1 MDNLNILVE
10 AKREYLGQLCL
21 LMCPVMIE
29 TFEEMYEEAY
39 KLSKGRKVLVM
50 YQKLLKEV
58 PNWSDAMSKQ
68 HTDNIANRCAW
79 FNDLLAAVFVSC
91 VKILSA
97 VRLSKDNKKISLK
110 LPTNEVFI
118 QMCHN
123 KVAESL
129 YNDPYI
135 YHDSQNEHA
144 RNDKLF
150 ERFSV
155 CVENSVKE
163 LIPVQQI
170 LQTYMSQQEG
180 QDLDLGEAEIGDSED
195 PDIIE
200 DNGMEETTEEPFDSE
215 QQMGGE
221 PMGGEPMG
229 EEPMGGEPMMEEPMG
244 SEPMMEEPMGGEPM
258 MEERNNSSFMNN
270 EFRTINTAPQSH
282 KPMQR
287 TQDDDG
293 VFFPDAAESRQ
304 KNIMYK

>member
-29 TFEEMYEEAY
+29 TFDEMYEEAY
-39 KLSKGRKVLVM
+39 KLSKGRKVLIM

-58 PNWSDAMSKQ
+58 PNWSDAMSRQ
-68 HTDNIANRCAW
+68 HSDNIANRCAW

-129 YNDPYI
+129 YNDPYV
-135 YHDSQNEHA
+135 YHETQNEYA

-150 ERFSV
+150 ERFSI
-155 CVENSVKE
+155 CVENAVKE

-170 LQTYMSQQEG
+170 LQTYMSQSQEG
-180 QDLDLGEAEIGDSED
+180 QDLDLGDAEIADSED
-195 PDIIE
+195 PELIE
-200 DNGMEETTEEPFDSE
+200 DGGEEVTQDPFNPELNEESS
-215 QQMGGE
+215 MGGE
-221 PMGGEPMG
+221 PSMG
-229 EEPMGGEPMMEEPMG
+229 EEPYARGEPT
-244 SEPMMEEPMGGEPM
+244 
-258 MEERNNSSFMNN
+258 NSFMNN
-270 EFRTINTAPQSH
+270 EFKTINTAPQTRESMASEH
-282 KPMQR
+282 GES
-287 TQDDDG
+287 DD

>member
-135 YHDSQNEHA
+135 YHDSQNEHS

-155 CVENSVKE
+155 CIENAVKE

-180 QDLDLGEAEIGDSED
+180 QDLDLGDAEIGDSED

-200 DNGMEETTEEPFDSE
+200 DNGMEETTEEPFNSE
-215 QQMGGE
+215 Q
-221 PMGGEPMG
+221 PMGGEQ
-229 EEPMGGEPMMEEPMG
+229 
-244 SEPMMEEPMGGEPM
+244 MMEEPMGGEQMMEEPMEGEPMREEQMMEEPM
-258 MEERNNSSFMNN
+258 MEEQNNRSFMNN
-270 EFRTINTAPQSH
+270 EFRTINTAPRMQ

-293 VFFPDAAESRQ
+293 VFFPDAAEARQ

>member
-29 TFEEMYEEAY
+29 TFDEMYEEAY
-39 KLSKGRKVLVM
+39 KLSKGRKVLIM

-58 PNWSDAMSKQ
+58 PNWSDAMSRQ
-68 HTDNIANRCAW
+68 HSDNIANRCAW

-129 YNDPYI
+129 YNDPYV
-135 YHDSQNEHA
+135 YHETQNEYA

-150 ERFSV
+150 ERFSI
-155 CVENSVKE
+155 CVENAVKE

-170 LQTYMSQQEG
+170 LQTYMSQSQEG
-180 QDLDLGEAEIGDSED
+180 QDLDLGDAEIADSED
-195 PDIIE
+195 PELIE
-200 DNGMEETTEEPFDSE
+200 DGGEEVTQDPFNPELNEEPS
-215 QQMGGE
+215 MGGE
-221 PMGGEPMG
+221 PSMGEEPSMGGEPSMG
-229 EEPMGGEPMMEEPMG
+229 EEPYARGEPT
-244 SEPMMEEPMGGEPM
+244 
-258 MEERNNSSFMNN
+258 NSFMNN
-270 EFRTINTAPQSH
+270 EFKTINTTPQARESMASEH
-282 KPMQR
+282 GES
-287 TQDDDG
+287 DD
-293 VFFPDAAESRQ
+293 VFFPDAVESRQ

>member
-29 TFEEMYEEAY
+29 TFDEMYEEAY
-39 KLSKGRKVLVM
+39 KLSKGRKVLIM

-68 HTDNIANRCAW
+68 HSDNIANRCAW

-129 YNDPYI
+129 YNDPYV
-135 YHDSQNEHA
+135 YHETQNEYA

-150 ERFSV
+150 ERFSI
-155 CVENSVKE
+155 CVENAVKE

-170 LQTYMSQQEG
+170 LQTYMSQSQEG
-180 QDLDLGEAEIGDSED
+180 QDLDLGDAEIADSED
-195 PDIIE
+195 PELIE
-200 DNGMEETTEEPFDSE
+200 DGGEEVTQDPFNPELNEEPSMSE
-215 QQMGGE
+215 EPSMGGE
-221 PMGGEPMG
+221 PSMSEEPSMGGEPSMG
-229 EEPMGGEPMMEEPMG
+229 EEPYARGEPT
-244 SEPMMEEPMGGEPM
+244 
-258 MEERNNSSFMNN
+258 NSFMNN
-270 EFRTINTAPQSH
+270 EFKTINTAPQTRESMASEH
-282 KPMQR
+282 GES
-287 TQDDDG
+287 DD

>member
-10 AKREYLGQLCL
+10 AKREYLGQLCI

-68 HTDNIANRCAW
+68 HSDNIANRCAW

-123 KVAESL
+123 KAAESL

-135 YHDSQNEHA
+135 YHEEQNEHS

-155 CVENSVKE
+155 CIENAVKE

-170 LQTYMSQQEG
+170 LQTYMSQTQEG
-180 QDLDLGEAEIGDSED
+180 QDLDLGDAEVGDSED
-195 PDIIE
+195 PELLEGDQE
-200 DNGMEETTEEPFDSE
+200 EVASEPFESETQNEMPMEGVEPGEMGMETEMNMGE
-215 QQMGGE
+215 QQE
-221 PMGGEPMG
+221 QPMQMSDG
-229 EEPMGGEPMMEEPMG
+229 EEHMETDVNQP
-244 SEPMMEEPMGGEPM
+244 S
-258 MEERNNSSFMNN
+258 SSFYNN
-270 EFRTINTAPQSH
+270 EFKTINTNDRQQV
-282 KPMQR
+282 PMR
-287 TQDDDG
+287 DEG
-293 VFFPDAAESRQ
+293 VLFPDAPDAHRKKPQ
-304 KNIMYK
+304 LY

>member
-10 AKREYLGQLCL
+10 AKREYLGQLCI

-29 TFEEMYEEAY
+29 TFEEMYDEAY

-68 HTDNIANRCAW
+68 HSDNIANRCAW

-123 KVAESL
+123 KAAESL

-135 YHDSQNEHA
+135 YHEEQNEHS

-150 ERFSV
+150 ERFSL
-155 CVENSVKE
+155 CIENAVKE

-170 LQTYMSQQEG
+170 LQTYMSQTQEG
-180 QDLDLGEAEIGDSED
+180 QDLDLGDAEVGDSED
-195 PDIIE
+195 PELLEGDQE
-200 DNGMEETTEEPFDSE
+200 EVASEPFEGGGEMQSEMPMEGDQQPEMGMETDEMGMSQE
-215 QQMGGE
+215 QQ
-221 PMGGEPMG
+221 PMEMSEG
-229 EEPMGGEPMMEEPMG
+229 EEPMETNMNQQQ
-244 SEPMMEEPMGGEPM
+244 S
-258 MEERNNSSFMNN
+258 SSFYDN
-270 EFRTINTAPQSH
+270 EFKTINTNERRPQVQN
-282 KPMQR
+282 P
-287 TQDDDG
+287 DEG
-293 VFFPDAAESRQ
+293 VLFPDAPDAHRKKPQ
-304 KNIMYK
+304 LY

>member
-39 KLSKGRKVLVM
+39 KLSKGRKVLIM

-58 PNWSDAMSKQ
+58 PNWSESMSKQ

-118 QMCHN
+118 QMCYN
-123 KVAESL
+123 KAAESL

-135 YHDSQNEHA
+135 YHESQNEHT
-144 RNDKLF
+144 RNDKLY

-155 CVENSVKE
+155 CIENAVKE

-170 LQTYMSQQEG
+170 LQTYMSQQQEG
-180 QDLDLGEAEIGDSED
+180 HDLDLGDAEVGDSED
-195 PDIIE
+195 PELIE
-200 DNGMEETTEEPFDSE
+200 GNQEEIESDPFNPEPQDFQSNEPDMQEEVPMQEQSMESTGNIQEEPEINSPE
-215 QQMGGE
+215 ISQPTPSMQTGE
-221 PMGGEPMG
+221 
-229 EEPMGGEPMMEEPMG
+229 
-244 SEPMMEEPMGGEPM
+244 
-258 MEERNNSSFMNN
+258 NFMNN
-270 EFRTINTAPQSH
+270 EFKTINTSSASQEQQIP
-282 KPMQR
+282 R
-287 TQDDDG
+287 EDDG

>member
-29 TFEEMYEEAY
+29 TFDEMYEEAY
-39 KLSKGRKVLVM
+39 KLSKGRKVLIM

-68 HTDNIANRCAW
+68 HSDNIANRCAW

-129 YNDPYI
+129 YNDPYV
-135 YHDSQNEHA
+135 YHETQNEYA

-150 ERFSV
+150 ERFSI
-155 CVENSVKE
+155 CVENAVKE

-170 LQTYMSQQEG
+170 LQTYMSQSQEG
-180 QDLDLGEAEIGDSED
+180 QDLDLGDAEIADSED
-195 PDIIE
+195 PELIE
-200 DNGMEETTEEPFDSE
+200 DGGEEVTQDPFNPELNEEPSMSE
-215 QQMGGE
+215 EPSMGGE
-221 PMGGEPMG
+221 PSMSEEPSMGGEPSMVGEPSMG
-229 EEPMGGEPMMEEPMG
+229 EEPYARGEPT
-244 SEPMMEEPMGGEPM
+244 
-258 MEERNNSSFMNN
+258 NSFMNN
-270 EFRTINTAPQSH
+270 EFKTINTTPQARESMASEH
-282 KPMQR
+282 GES
-287 TQDDDG
+287 DD

>member
-10 AKREYLGQLCL
+10 AKREYLGQLCI

-29 TFEEMYEEAY
+29 TFEEMYDEAY

-135 YHDSQNEHA
+135 YHDSQNEHT

-150 ERFSV
+150 ERFSI
-155 CVENSVKE
+155 CIENSVKE

-170 LQTYMSQQEG
+170 LQTYMSQQQEG
-180 QDLDLGEAEIGDSED
+180 QDLDLGEAEVGDSED

-200 DNGMEETTEEPFDSE
+200 DNGMEETSNEPFGDEE
-215 QQMGGE
+215 Q
-221 PMGGEPMG
+221 P
-229 EEPMGGEPMMEEPMG
+229 MEEGQP
-244 SEPMMEEPMGGEPM
+244 PMEEEQT
-258 MEERNNSSFMNN
+258 NNSFMNN
-270 EFRTINTAPQSH
+270 EFKTINTTPHMQNPQ
-282 KPMQR
+282 QR
-287 TQDDDG
+287 TQDEDD
-293 VFFPDAAESRQ
+293 VFFPDAAETRQ

>member
-39 KLSKGRKVLVM
+39 KLSKGRKVLIM

-135 YHDSQNEHA
+135 YHDSQNEHS

-150 ERFSV
+150 ERFST
-155 CVENSVKE
+155 CVENAVKE

-170 LQTYMSQQEG
+170 LQTYMSQTQEG
-180 QDLDLGEAEIGDSED
+180 QDLDLNETEIGDSED
-195 PDIIE
+195 PEILE
-200 DNGMEETTEEPFDSE
+200 GSHEETTEEPFNSE
-215 QQMGGE
+215 TNQE
-221 PMGGEPMG
+221 PMGMPEEETMG
-229 EEPMGGEPMMEEPMG
+229 MPQEEPMEMPREEPQI
-244 SEPMMEEPMGGEPM
+244 PQQ
-258 MEERNNSSFMNN
+258 SFVDN
-270 EFRTINTAPQSH
+270 EFKTINTGVRQ
-282 KPMQR
+282 Q
-287 TQDDDG
+287 QNIQQEDDG
-293 VFFPDAAESRQ
+293 VLFPDAPESHRKKPQ
-304 KNIMYK
+304 LY

>member
-10 AKREYLGQLCL
+10 AKREYLGQLCI

-68 HTDNIANRCAW
+68 HSDNIANRCAW

-123 KVAESL
+123 KAAESL

-135 YHDSQNEHA
+135 YHEEQNEHS

-155 CVENSVKE
+155 CIENAVKE

-170 LQTYMSQQEG
+170 LQTYMSQTQEG
-180 QDLDLGEAEIGDSED
+180 QDLDLGDAEVGDSED
-195 PDIIE
+195 PELLEGNQEEVASEPFESETQNEIPME
-200 DNGMEETTEEPFDSE
+200 GVQSEEMGMGMETDMNMGE
-215 QQMGGE
+215 QQE
-221 PMGGEPMG
+221 QPMQMSDD
-229 EEPMGGEPMMEEPMG
+229 EEDMETNTNQP
-244 SEPMMEEPMGGEPM
+244 P
-258 MEERNNSSFMNN
+258 SSFYNN
-270 EFRTINTAPQSH
+270 EFKTINTNDRQ
-282 KPMQR
+282 QVQNR
-287 TQDDDG
+287 DEG
-293 VFFPDAAESRQ
+293 VLFPDAPDAHRKKPQ
-304 KNIMYK
+304 LY